1 MAINFNRLDYLNELR
16 EFKERRSLLAELDSK
31 YYSLKR
37 KTKTDRSTRAAA
49 AEKIGMRYDGSTEDL
64 SREDKDIITASLDD
78 IGMYL
83 DELSDEVDEMRYRIE
98 GEYKKPIDKLLEE
111 LDPEEKEYVNSKDK
125 DTVIKGFKLEVDDD
139 EEIVEFDPN
148 AYQESLVGNR
158 LR

>member
-1 MAINFNRLDYLNELR
+1 MAIDFNRLDYLNELK

-31 YYSLKR
+31 YYSLKH

-49 AEKIGMRYDGSTEDL
+49 AEKIGMRYDGPTEDL

-125 DTVIKGFKLEVDDD
+125 DAVIKGFKLEVDDD
-139 EEIVEFDPN
+139 EEIAEFDLN

>member
-1 MAINFNRLDYLNELR
+1 
-16 EFKERRSLLAELDSK
+16 
-31 YYSLKR
+31 
-37 KTKTDRSTRAAA
+37 
-49 AEKIGMRYDGSTEDL
+49 MRYDGPTEDL

-125 DTVIKGFKLEVDDD
+125 DAVIKGFKLEVDDD
-139 EEIVEFDPN
+139 EEIAEFDLN